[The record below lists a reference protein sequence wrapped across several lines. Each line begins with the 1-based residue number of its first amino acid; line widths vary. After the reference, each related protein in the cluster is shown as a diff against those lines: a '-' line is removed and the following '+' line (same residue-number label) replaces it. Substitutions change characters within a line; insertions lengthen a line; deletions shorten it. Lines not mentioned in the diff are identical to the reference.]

1 MAPSGAQVRHSVE
14 LPLCKATSGG
24 SSLMPNV
31 TIIGAGLAGS
41 EAAWQAAEL
50 GCSVELWEMRP
61 KRETP
66 AHRTEHF
73 AELVCSNSL
82 GNLALETASGL
93 LKEELR
99 RLGSVILHCA
109 DTNPVP
115 AGGALGVAREDFPRA
130 VTKTIHAHPNIEVIH
145 KEVTEIPQGPTV
157 VATGPLTSDTLA
169 KKIEVLSGE
178 TLYFYDAASPI
189 IHRDSLD
196 DSIIYRA
203 SRYCKGEAAYL
214 NCPMTEEQYY
224 AFVEDLATAE
234 LSPIKDFE
242 EDLYF
247 EGCLPVETIARR
259 GKDTLRFGPM
269 KPVGLPDPRTGEI
282 PYAVVQLRQDDAE
295 GRLYNI
301 VGFQTRLKW
310 GEQRR
315 VFRTIPGL
323 ENADFA
329 RMGVMHRNT
338 YLPSNQMLEA
348 TMRIRRNLSTAPLFF
363 AGQLTGVEGYVES
376 TAMGHIAGTNA
387 MRLARGEEPVTM
399 PRGTMMGALAH
410 YITTKEGTLQPINSN
425 WGLVPTVPKKE
436 KGRRLGKPERRQRQA
451 NTALAVLD
459 GFMREGAKAAV

>member
-1 MAPSGAQVRHSVE
+1 
-14 LPLCKATSGG
+14 
-24 SSLMPNV
+24 MPDV
-31 TIIGAGLAGS
+31 TILGAGLAGS
-41 EAAWQAAEL
+41 EAAWQAAES
-50 GCSVELWEMRP
+50 GCSVKLWEMRP
-61 KRETP
+61 TKETP

-82 GNLALETASGL
+82 GNRSLETASGL
-93 LKEELR
+93 LKEELH
-99 RLGSVILHCA
+99 RLGSVILRCA
-109 DTNPVP
+109 DANSVP

-130 VTKTIHAHPNIEVIH
+130 VTEAVHAHPNIEVVR
-145 KEVTEIPQGPTV
+145 KEATKLPDGPTV
-157 VATGPLTSDTLA
+157 VATGPLTSDALA
-169 KKIEVLSGE
+169 EEIEVLSGE
-178 TLYFYDAASPI
+178 RLYFYDAASPI

-196 DSIIYRA
+196 EAVIYCA
-203 SRYCKGEAAYL
+203 SRYNKGEAAYL

-224 AFVEDLATAE
+224 TFVENVATAE

-259 GKDTLRFGPM
+259 GEETLRFGPM
-269 KPVGLPDPRTGEI
+269 KPVGLPDPRTDDI

-338 YLPSNQMLEA
+338 YLPSNHMLEA
-348 TMRIRRNLSTAPLFF
+348 TMRIRSDLSTEPLFF

-387 MRLARGEEPVTM
+387 ARLARGEEPLIM
-399 PRGTMMGALAH
+399 PQGTMMGALAN

-425 WGLVPTVPKKE
+425 WGLVPAVPKKE
-436 KGRRLGKPERRQRQA
+436 NGRRLSKPERRQRQA
-451 NTALAVLD
+451 SAALSVLD
-459 GFMREGAKAAV
+459 DFLREGAKAAV

>member
-1 MAPSGAQVRHSVE
+1 
-14 LPLCKATSGG
+14 
-24 SSLMPNV
+24 MPDV

-61 KRETP
+61 VKETP

-82 GNLALETASGL
+82 GNRSLETASGL

-99 RLGSVILHCA
+99 RLGSVILRCA
-109 DTNPVP
+109 DANSVP

-130 VTKTIHAHPNIEVIH
+130 VTETVYSHPNIEVIR
-145 KEVTEIPQGPTV
+145 KEVTEIPEGPTV
-157 VATGPLTSDTLA
+157 VATGPLTSDALA
-169 KKIEVLSGE
+169 EKIVALSGE
-178 TLYFYDAASPI
+178 RLYFYDAASPI
-189 IHRDSLD
+189 IHRESLD
-196 DSIIYRA
+196 DARIYRA
-203 SRYCKGEAAYL
+203 SRYDKGEAAYL
-214 NCPMTEEQYY
+214 NCPMKEEEYY

-259 GKDTLRFGPM
+259 GKETLRFGPM
-269 KPVGLPDPRTGEI
+269 KPVGLPDPRTGGI

-295 GRLYNI
+295 GHLYNI

-315 VFRTIPGL
+315 VFRQIPGL

-338 YLPSNQMLEA
+338 YLPSNHMLEA
-348 TMRIRRNLSTAPLFF
+348 TMRMRGGLSGEPLFF

-387 MRLARGEEPVTM
+387 ARFAKGEDPIIM

-425 WGLVPTVPKKE
+425 WGLVPAVPKKE
-436 KGRRLGKPERRQRQA
+436 NGRRLSKPERRQRQA
-451 NTALAVLD
+451 RTALSVLD
-459 GFMREGAKAAV
+459 EFMHGGVQTAV

>member
-1 MAPSGAQVRHSVE
+1 MAD
-14 LPLCKATSGG
+14 
-24 SSLMPNV
+24 V
-31 TIIGAGLAGS
+31 TIIGGGLAGS

-61 KRETP
+61 VKETP

-82 GNLALETASGL
+82 GNKSLETASGL

-99 RLGSVILHCA
+99 RLGSVILRCA
-109 DTNPVP
+109 EDHSVP
-115 AGGALGVAREDFPRA
+115 AGGALGVAREGFPRA
-130 VTKTIHAHPNIEVIH
+130 VTEAVHAHPNIEVVRG
-145 KEVTEIPQGPTV
+145 EMTELPDGPTV
-157 VATGPLTSDTLA
+157 VASGPLTSDALVE
-169 KKIEVLSGE
+169 KIERLSGE

-189 IHRDSLD
+189 VHRDSLD
-196 DSIIYRA
+196 ESVVWRA
-203 SRYCKGEAAYL
+203 SRYDKGEAAYL
-214 NCPMTEEQYY
+214 NCPMTEEQYH

-242 EDLYF
+242 EDRYF

-259 GKDTLRFGPM
+259 GPRTLSFGPM
-269 KPVGLPDPRTGEI
+269 KPVGLPDPRTGRP
-282 PYAVVQLRQDDAE
+282 PYAVVQLRQDDEE
-295 GRLYNI
+295 GRLYNM

-315 VFRTIPGL
+315 VFRTIPGMQ
-323 ENADFA
+323 NADFA

-338 YLPSNQMLEA
+338 YLPANRMLEA
-348 TMRIRRNLSTAPLFF
+348 TMKIRGTLSDAPLFF
-363 AGQLTGVEGYVES
+363 AGQLTGVEGYTES

-387 MRLARGEEPVTM
+387 ARLVRGEEPLVM
-399 PRGTMMGALAH
+399 PEGTMMGALAH

-436 KGRRLGKPERRQRQA
+436 NGKRLTKPERRRRQA
-451 NTALAVLD
+451 DMALEALE
-459 GFMREGAKAAV
+459 GFVTAAV

>member
-1 MAPSGAQVRHSVE
+1 
-14 LPLCKATSGG
+14 
-24 SSLMPNV
+24 MPNV

-50 GCSVELWEMRP
+50 GCSIELWEMRP
-61 KRETP
+61 QRETP

-109 DTNPVP
+109 DANPVP
-115 AGGALGVAREDFPRA
+115 AGSALGVAREDFPRA
-130 VTKTIHAHPNIEVIH
+130 VTETIYAHPNIEVIR
-145 KEVTEIPQGPTV
+145 KEVTDIPRGPTV
-157 VATGPLTSDTLA
+157 VATGPLTSDALA
-169 KKIEVLSGE
+169 KKIVDLSGE

-189 IHRDSLD
+189 IHRDSLN

-203 SRYCKGEAAYL
+203 SRYGKGEAAYL

-224 AFVEDLATAE
+224 AFVEDLSAAK

-323 ENADFA
+323 QNADFA

-338 YLPSNQMLEA
+338 YLPSNHMLDA
-348 TMRIRRNLSTAPLFF
+348 TMQIREALGEAPLFF

-387 MRLARGEEPVTM
+387 ARLARGEEPLTM
-399 PRGTMMGALAH
+399 PQGTMMGALAH
-410 YITTKEGTLQPINSN
+410 YISTKEGTLQPINSN

-436 KGRRLGKPERRQRQA
+436 NGRRLSKPEHRQRQA
-451 NTALAVLD
+451 RMALSTLD
-459 GFMREGAKAAV
+459 KFMRESIKTAV

>member
-1 MAPSGAQVRHSVE
+1 LADVTVI
-14 LPLCKATSGG
+14 GG
-24 SSLMPNV
+24 
-31 TIIGAGLAGS
+31 GLAGS

-61 KRETP
+61 VKETP

-82 GNLALETASGL
+82 GNRSLETASGL

-99 RLGSVILHCA
+99 RLGSVILRCA
-109 DTNPVP
+109 EANSVP

-130 VTKTIHAHPNIEVIH
+130 VTETVHAHPNIEVVRG
-145 KEVTEIPQGPTV
+145 EATDLPEGPTV
-157 VATGPLTSDTLA
+157 VATGPLTSDALVEKVEA
-169 KKIEVLSGE
+169 LSGE

-196 DSIIYRA
+196 DSVVYRA
-203 SRYCKGEAAYL
+203 SRYGKGEAAYL
-214 NCPMTEEQYY
+214 NCPMTEEEYY

-242 EDLYF
+242 EDMYF

-259 GKDTLRFGPM
+259 GRETLSFGPM

-295 GRLYNI
+295 GRLYNM

-315 VFRTIPGL
+315 VFRTIPGM

-338 YLPSNQMLEA
+338 YLPANRMLEA
-348 TMRIRRNLSTAPLFF
+348 TMKIRGGLSDAPLFF
-363 AGQLTGVEGYVES
+363 AGQLTGVEGYTES

-387 MRLARGEEPVTM
+387 ARLAKGERPLTM
-399 PRGTMMGALAH
+399 PQGTMMGALAR

-425 WGLVPTVPKKE
+425 WGLVPAVPKKE
-436 KGRRLGKPERRQRQA
+436 NGRRLTKPERRQRQA
-451 NTALAVLD
+451 RMALAALEEFV
-459 GFMREGAKAAV
+459 GAVSRDRSAVG

>member
-1 MAPSGAQVRHSVE
+1 
-14 LPLCKATSGG
+14 
-24 SSLMPNV
+24 MPNV

-61 KRETP
+61 ARETP
-66 AHRTEHF
+66 AHRTQHF

-82 GNLALETASGL
+82 GNLALSTASGL

-99 RLGSVILHCA
+99 RLGSVILRCA
-109 DTNPVP
+109 DANRVP
-115 AGGALGVAREDFPRA
+115 AGGALGVAREDFSGA
-130 VTKTIHAHPNIEVIH
+130 VTEMVHAHPNIEVVRREAR
-145 KEVTEIPQGPTV
+145 KIPEDATV
-157 VATGPLTSDTLA
+157 IATGPLTSDALA
-169 KKIEVLSGE
+169 EKIEDLSGE
-178 TLYFYDAASPI
+178 RLYFYDAASPI

-196 DSIIYRA
+196 DSVIYRA
-203 SRYCKGEAAYL
+203 SRYGKGEAAYL
-214 NCPMTEEQYY
+214 NCPMIEEQYY
-224 AFVEDLATAE
+224 AFVEDLAAAE

-259 GKDTLRFGPM
+259 GADTLRFGPM
-269 KPVGLPDPRTGEI
+269 KPVGLPDPRTGEV

-338 YLPSNQMLEA
+338 YLPSNRMLDA
-348 TMRIRRNLSTAPLFF
+348 SMRIRGTLSTQPLFF

-387 MRLARGEEPVTM
+387 ARLAKGEEPITM
-399 PRGTMMGALAH
+399 PRGTMIGALAH
-410 YITTKEGTLQPINSN
+410 YITTKEGALQPINSN
-425 WGLVPTVPKKE
+425 WGLVPAAAKKE
-436 KGRRLGKPERRQRQA
+436 NGRRLRKPERRQRQA
-451 NTALAVLD
+451 RMALSVLD
-459 GFMREGAKAAV
+459 EFMREGAKAAV

>member
-1 MAPSGAQVRHSVE
+1 
-14 LPLCKATSGG
+14 
-24 SSLMPNV
+24 MPKV

-41 EAAWQAAEL
+41 EAAWQAAQL

-61 KRETP
+61 LKETP
-66 AHRTEHF
+66 AHRTQHF

-82 GNLALETASGL
+82 GNRSLDTASGL

-99 RLGSVILHCA
+99 RLGSVILRCA
-109 DTNPVP
+109 DTHPVP

-130 VTKTIHAHPNIEVIH
+130 VTETVHAHPNIEVVRR
-145 KEVTEIPQGPTV
+145 EATDIPDGSV
-157 VATGPLTSDTLA
+157 VIATGPLTSDALA
-169 KKIEVLSGE
+169 EKIADLSGE

-189 IHRDSLD
+189 IHRDSLG

-203 SRYCKGEAAYL
+203 SRYGKGEAAYL

-224 AFVEDLATAE
+224 AFVEDLAAAE

-259 GKDTLRFGPM
+259 GEDTLRFGPM
-269 KPVGLPDPRTGEI
+269 KPVGLPDPRTGGI

-323 ENADFA
+323 EGADFA

-338 YLPSNQMLEA
+338 YLPSNHMLDA
-348 TMRIRRNLSTAPLFF
+348 TMRIREGIGGEPLFF

-376 TAMGHIAGTNA
+376 TAMGYIAGTNA
-387 MRLARGEEPVTM
+387 ARLAQGKEPITM
-399 PRGTMMGALAH
+399 PRGTIIGALAY

-425 WGLVPTVPKKE
+425 WGLVPAVPKRE
-436 KGRRLGKPERRQRQA
+436 NGRRLSKPERRQRQA
-451 NTALAVLD
+451 QMALSTLD
-459 GFMREGAKAAV
+459 EFIRRDAKLPGEQGRKLCPPASPW

>member
-1 MAPSGAQVRHSVE
+1 
-14 LPLCKATSGG
+14 
-24 SSLMPNV
+24 MPKV

-61 KRETP
+61 LKETP
-66 AHRTEHF
+66 AHRTQHF

-82 GNLALETASGL
+82 GNRSLETASGL

-99 RLGSVILHCA
+99 RLGSVILRSA
-109 DTNPVP
+109 DANPVP

-130 VTKTIHAHPNIEVIH
+130 VTETVHAHPNIEVVR
-145 KEVTEIPQGPTV
+145 KEATGIPDGPTV
-157 VATGPLTSDTLA
+157 VATGPLTSDALA
-169 KKIEVLSGE
+169 EKIQDLSGE

-196 DSIIYRA
+196 DSVIYRA
-203 SRYCKGEAAYL
+203 SRYGKGEAAYL

-323 ENADFA
+323 ESAEFA

-338 YLPSNQMLEA
+338 YLPSNHMLDA
-348 TMRIRRNLSTAPLFF
+348 TMRIREVLSSEPLFF

-376 TAMGHIAGTNA
+376 AAMGHIAGTNA
-387 MRLARGEEPVTM
+387 ARLARGKEPTTM

-425 WGLVPTVPKKE
+425 WGLVPAVPKKE
-436 KGRRLGKPERRQRQA
+436 NGRRLSKPERRQRQA
-451 NTALAVLD
+451 RTALSKLDEFIQRGMKTAV
-459 GFMREGAKAAV
+459 

>member
-1 MAPSGAQVRHSVE
+1 MADVTVI
-14 LPLCKATSGG
+14 GG
-24 SSLMPNV
+24 
-31 TIIGAGLAGS
+31 GLAGS

-61 KRETP
+61 VKETP

-82 GNLALETASGL
+82 GNNALETASGL

-99 RLGSVILHCA
+99 RLGSVILRCA
-109 DTNPVP
+109 EAHSVP

-130 VTKTIHAHPNIEVIH
+130 VTEAVHAHPNIEVIRGEMTH
-145 KEVTEIPQGPTV
+145 LPSGPTV
-157 VATGPLTSDTLA
+157 IATGPLTSDALVE
-169 KKIEVLSGE
+169 KIEALSGE

-189 IHRDSLD
+189 VHRDSLD
-196 DSIIYRA
+196 ESVVWRA
-203 SRYCKGEAAYL
+203 SRYDKGEAAYL
-214 NCPMTEEQYY
+214 NCPMTREQYH

-242 EDLYF
+242 EDMYF

-259 GKDTLRFGPM
+259 GKETLSFGPM
-269 KPVGLPDPRTGEI
+269 KPVGLPDPRTGGI

-295 GRLYNI
+295 GRLYNM

-315 VFRTIPGL
+315 VFRTIPGMQ
-323 ENADFA
+323 NADFA

-338 YLPSNQMLEA
+338 YLPANRMLDA
-348 TMRIRRNLSTAPLFF
+348 TMKIRTDLSDAPLFF
-363 AGQLTGVEGYVES
+363 AGQLTGVEGYTES
-376 TAMGHIAGTNA
+376 TAMGHIAGINA
-387 MRLARGEEPVTM
+387 AKLARGEGPITM
-399 PRGTMMGALAH
+399 PQGTMMGALAH

-425 WGLVPTVPKKE
+425 WGLVPSVPKKE
-436 KGRRLGKPERRQRQA
+436 NGKRLTKPERRQRQA
-451 NTALAVLD
+451 RTALGVLD
-459 GFMREGAKAAV
+459 DFVGVAVQA

>member
-1 MAPSGAQVRHSVE
+1 MTDVTVI
-14 LPLCKATSGG
+14 GG
-24 SSLMPNV
+24 
-31 TIIGAGLAGS
+31 GLAGS

-61 KRETP
+61 VKDTP
-66 AHRTEHF
+66 AHRTDYF
-73 AELVCSNSL
+73 AELVCSNSM
-82 GNLALETASGL
+82 GNLSLETASGL

-99 RLGSVILHCA
+99 RLGSVILRCA
-109 DTNPVP
+109 DANRVP
-115 AGGALGVAREDFPRA
+115 AGGALGVAREGFPLA
-130 VTKTIHAHPNIEVIH
+130 VTEMVHAHPNIEVVR
-145 KEVTEIPQGPTV
+145 KEATELPDGPTV
-157 VATGPLTSDTLA
+157 IATGPLTSDALVE
-169 KKIEVLSGE
+169 KIEVLSGE

-196 DSIIYRA
+196 EEIIYLA
-203 SRYCKGEAAYL
+203 SRYGKGEAAYL

-224 AFVEDLATAE
+224 AFVEALATAE

-242 EDLYF
+242 EDMYF

-259 GKDTLRFGPM
+259 GPETLSFGPM
-269 KPVGLPDPRTGEI
+269 KPVGLPDPSTGEE

-295 GRLYNI
+295 GRLFNM

-310 GEQRR
+310 GEQKR
-315 VFRTIPGL
+315 VFRTIPGM
-323 ENADFA
+323 EKADFA

-338 YLPSNQMLEA
+338 YLPANRMLEA
-348 TMRIRRNLSTAPLFF
+348 TMRIRTGDKPLFF

-376 TAMGHIAGTNA
+376 TAMGYIAGTNA
-387 MRLARGEEPVTM
+387 ARLARDEKPIEM

-436 KGRRLGKPERRQRQA
+436 NGRRVPKPERRQRQA
-451 NTALAVLD
+451 QMALSTLEK
-459 GFMREGAKAAV
+459 FLGAGVRAAG

>member
-1 MAPSGAQVRHSVE
+1 
-14 LPLCKATSGG
+14 
-24 SSLMPNV
+24 MPNV

-61 KRETP
+61 QRETP

-99 RLGSVILHCA
+99 RLGSVILRCA
-109 DTNPVP
+109 DANPVP

-130 VTKTIHAHPNIEVIH
+130 VTETIHAHPNIEVIR

-157 VATGPLTSDTLA
+157 VATGPLTSDALA
-169 KKIEVLSGE
+169 KKIEDLSGE

-203 SRYCKGEAAYL
+203 SRYGKGEAAYL
-214 NCPMTEEQYY
+214 NCPMTDEQYY
-224 AFVEDLATAE
+224 AFVEDLAVAE

-323 ENADFA
+323 QNADFA

-338 YLPSNQMLEA
+338 YLPSNHILDA
-348 TMRIRRNLSTAPLFF
+348 TMRIREVLGEAPLFF

-387 MRLARGEEPVTM
+387 ARLARGEEPLTM

-436 KGRRLGKPERRQRQA
+436 NGRRLGKPERRQRQA
-451 NTALAVLD
+451 RMALATLD
-459 GFMREGAKAAV
+459 EFMREGIKTAV

>member
-1 MAPSGAQVRHSVE
+1 
-14 LPLCKATSGG
+14 
-24 SSLMPNV
+24 MPKV

-41 EAAWQAAEL
+41 EAAWQAAQL

-61 KRETP
+61 LKETP
-66 AHRTEHF
+66 AHRTQHF

-82 GNLALETASGL
+82 GNRSLETASGL

-99 RLGSVILHCA
+99 RLGSVILRCA
-109 DTNPVP
+109 DTHPVP

-130 VTKTIHAHPNIEVIH
+130 VTETVHAHPNIEVVRR
-145 KEVTEIPQGPTV
+145 EATDIPDGPV
-157 VATGPLTSDTLA
+157 VIATGPLTSDALA
-169 KKIEVLSGE
+169 EKIADLSGE

-189 IHRDSLD
+189 IHRDSLG

-203 SRYCKGEAAYL
+203 SRYGKGEAAYL

-224 AFVEDLATAE
+224 AFVEDLAAAE

-259 GKDTLRFGPM
+259 GEDTLRFGPM
-269 KPVGLPDPRTGEI
+269 KPVGLPDPRTGGI

-323 ENADFA
+323 EGADFA

-338 YLPSNQMLEA
+338 YLPSNHMLDA
-348 TMRIRRNLSTAPLFF
+348 TMRIREGIGGEPLFF

-376 TAMGHIAGTNA
+376 TAMGYIAGTNA
-387 MRLARGEEPVTM
+387 ARLAQGKEPITM
-399 PRGTMMGALAH
+399 PRGTIIGALAY

-425 WGLVPTVPKKE
+425 WGLVPAVPKRE
-436 KGRRLGKPERRQRQA
+436 NGRRLSKPERRQRQA
-451 NTALAVLD
+451 QMALSTLD
-459 GFMREGAKAAV
+459 EFIRRDAKLPGEQGRKLCPPASPW

>member
-1 MAPSGAQVRHSVE
+1 
-14 LPLCKATSGG
+14 
-24 SSLMPNV
+24 MPNV

-61 KRETP
+61 QRETP

-109 DTNPVP
+109 DANPVP

-130 VTKTIHAHPNIEVIH
+130 VTETIHAHPNIEVMRR
-145 KEVTEIPQGPTV
+145 EVTDIPGGPTV
-157 VATGPLTSDTLA
+157 VATGPLTSDALA
-169 KKIEVLSGE
+169 KKIEDLSGE

-203 SRYCKGEAAYL
+203 SRYGKGEAAYL
-214 NCPMTEEQYY
+214 NCPMTREQYY
-224 AFVEDLATAE
+224 AFVEDLAAAE

-269 KPVGLPDPRTGEI
+269 KPVGLPDPRTGEN

-315 VFRTIPGL
+315 VFRTVPGL
-323 ENADFA
+323 QNADFA

-338 YLPSNQMLEA
+338 YLPSNHMLEA
-348 TMRIRRNLSTAPLFF
+348 TMQIREALGEAPLFF

-387 MRLARGEEPVTM
+387 ARLARGEKPLTM

-436 KGRRLGKPERRQRQA
+436 NGRRLSKPERRQRQA
-451 NTALAVLD
+451 RMALSTLD
-459 GFMREGAKAAV
+459 EFMRESIKTAV